1 MQNLDP
7 DDASSRKRPRSVSP
21 TPNRQETSKKLNIH
35 APTHG
40 ETVAARL
47 RDPLLRN
54 GALNELMQMTAKYE
68 NNYSLDGDHVLH
80 GLVDVFFDI
89 IGWKPADQTEEP
101 SFLSEKSWTAHAT
114 IEAEEWVSFCKK
126 QLAKGVL
133 SSESL
138 KYLEATLV
146 ILRNLSF
153 VAANLRLLAYSPR
166 VITVLVGALYEGS
179 SGNNVGNV
187 DDSSAS
193 NSNSSPLSLPAL
205 HVLVNLASYFDVTG
219 QKLLCDKLFYSV
231 EALYE
236 SPLVPS
242 PETFGQAAG
251 GRWGFGSLW
260 LAKRLDTKEDL
271 VQDISSKLLRQLTQ
285 EHLVCVWSI
294 FPALCKVL
302 TDTAAPRLVIMM
314 AVELLQ
320 EFINHA
326 RVGLVGSVED
336 QDTEIPNARSILVQ
350 IPSMVLQRLTDLLY
364 IPRLGPDSLEYI
376 DPVYNI
382 VTRVTTLKLLMSY
395 DATVDTDLRDR
406 ALDVLVPLLE
416 LDSPRMASRLG
427 KSQNRL
433 FDAIFPILSSRVGR
447 NEAPL
452 LATQLLRELAKAEEN
467 KQSILCLQERILNL
481 ASKDA
486 RVAQLAFNHLQELW
500 EED

>member
-1 MQNLDP
+1 MQNFDREE
-7 DDASSRKRPRSVSP
+7 ARKRPRSASP
-21 TPNRQETSKKLNIH
+21 TPSSQATSKRSP
-35 APTHG
+35 ADFVVTQG

-47 RDPLLRN
+47 GDPLLRN
-54 GALNELMQMTAKYE
+54 GALNELMQLTAKHD
-68 NNYSLDGDHVLH
+68 NNYTLDGDHVLN
-80 GLVDVFFDI
+80 GLVDVFFQI
-89 IGWKPADQTEEP
+89 IGWEP
-101 SFLSEKSWTAHAT
+101 SDEVETPSFESQNSWTGHAT
-114 IEAEEWVSFCKK
+114 EEAEEWARFCKNK
-126 QLAKGVL
+126 LAKGVL

-146 ILRNLSF
+146 IFRNLSF

-179 SGNNVGNV
+179 SGNKVGNV
-187 DDSSAS
+187 EDSSAS
-193 NSNSSPLSLPAL
+193 SNNASSLALPAI
-205 HVLVNLASYFDVTG
+205 HVLVNLAAYFDVTG

-231 EALYE
+231 GLSEEA
-236 SPLVPS
+236 PLVPF

-251 GRWGFGSLW
+251 GSWGFGSLW

-271 VQDISSKLLRQLTQ
+271 VQDIPSKLLRQLTQ

-294 FPALCKVL
+294 FPALFKIL
-302 TDTAAPRLVIMM
+302 TDTAASRLLIMM

-336 QDTEIPNARSILVQ
+336 QNTEIPNARSILVH
-350 IPSMVLQRLTDLLY
+350 IPTAVLQRLTDLLY

-382 VTRVTTLKLLMSY
+382 VTRVTTLKLLMGY

-406 ALDVLVPLLE
+406 ALDVLVPLME

-433 FDAIFPILSSRVGR
+433 YDAIFPILSSKVGR

-452 LATQLLRELAKAEEN
+452 LATQLFRELSKATEN
-467 KQSILCLQERILNL
+467 KIGCLYLQERILAL

-486 RVAQLAFNHLQELW
+486 RVAQLAFNHLQALW